1 LPVFYVLEINMRQL
15 ILALVMMLGGCATH
29 LDAQPTNSATS
40 QQDRSEKAQVDLS
53 KEMER

>member
-1 LPVFYVLEINMRQL
+1 MRQL